1 MKELTAMEEFAFN
14 SDRIKTAMLEEL
26 LRERSILQ
34 NENLRLTEELGAT
47 RRMRDEYANKLA
59 VANSVIGRLTSK
71 Q

>member
-14 SDRIKTAMLEEL
+14 SDRIKTAMLDEL

-34 NENLRLTEELGAT
+34 NENLRLIEELGAE

-59 VANSVIGRLTSK
+59 VANSVIGRLTAK